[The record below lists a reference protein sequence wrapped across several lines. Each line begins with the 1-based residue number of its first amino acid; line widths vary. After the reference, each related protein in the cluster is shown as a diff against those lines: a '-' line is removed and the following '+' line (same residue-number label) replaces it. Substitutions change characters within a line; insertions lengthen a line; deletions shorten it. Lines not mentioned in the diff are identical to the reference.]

1 MSETIVCMIRGGASG
16 HRVQE
21 QGILMAKQAGMH
33 LVFLHVVDIDWL
45 GLANPALQEAARTE
59 MTWLAWVTLGLA
71 YRRARNAGLEVERVV
86 RYGKLFDSTVAYL
99 KEHPAQ
105 QILMGSPH
113 PQVEDYDQRLE
124 SVVEFARLLEEQT
137 GALVK
142 IVS

>member
-1 MSETIVCMIRGGASG
+1 
-16 HRVQE
+16 
-21 QGILMAKQAGMH
+21 
-33 LVFLHVVDIDWL
+33 
-45 GLANPALQEAARTE
+45 